1 MFFSEPFIQNI
12 YLISVRIKVT
22 LLFFKRK
29 VRVKVDKAIFTDK
42 ILEVQNTLYHVSKTI
57 LNSDAECE
65 DAVQEAILIAY
76 EKIGTLRQ
84 EEYFKTWV
92 TRILINECYKI
103 QKKRINSLQYEEY
116 FKDEP
121 IKESENYNEL
131 YISISKLPV
140 KIRITIVL
148 HYIEGYSVKE
158 VANTLKIPSG
168 TVKSRLAKGRRLLKH
183 DLENMEVVYA

>member
-1 MFFSEPFIQNI
+1 M
-12 YLISVRIKVT
+12 
-22 LLFFKRK
+22 
-29 VRVKVDKAIFTDK
+29 DKTIFTDK

-84 EEYFKTWV
+84 EEYFKTWL

-183 DLENMEVVYA
+183 DLENMEVAYA